1 MEHETLPL
9 LIPVFEVA
17 QNDAVIRH
25 VCAYK
30 GADALHKH
38 VPVTSTRGAGL
49 RIDRVYRTQTIEPQ
63 PASVHAQRNDVSQ
76 PPNRHAFE
84 HGIRGALQSLGDAI
98 PA

>member
-38 VPVTSTRGAGL
+38 VPVTSTRSAGL
-49 RIDRVYRTQTIEPQ
+49 RK
-63 PASVHAQRNDVSQ
+63 
-76 PPNRHAFE
+76 
-84 HGIRGALQSLGDAI
+84 
-98 PA
+98 